1 MTKFRIAIFAIIL
14 ALGGYVFWWY
24 QVSEAALTE
33 TKKSIAAMKQ
43 DGLKVEYSNMA
54 TDGFPYRVRLTI
66 SDVKIEGTE
75 PARGGSYAFS
85 ADSVW
90 AIAQPWNLKHVIFG
104 TEGKTELKVQEG
116 EGLATFLPKTVLG
129 SITMEKAA
137 ELKALALDT
146 NDITV
151 IGKDEAAQI
160 TIKRAQLHM
169 RQTEVV
175 EKQPEHKDSPASEKA
190 IRSTE
195 AALRINDILLPD
207 MGGEN
212 ALGREI
218 SNAALLLE
226 WPGQPQNFLD
236 ERNLSKWSQTGDALD
251 IKSAELNWKDG
262 RLKANGTL
270 TLDEKQRLL
279 GTLTPEIWG
288 YAALLDRSGVLKA
301 GGTPP
306 EFMAMILGMMNKK
319 DEKGEDYLSLPMTF
333 QDGWATLGPLKL
345 FELEPLL

>member
-1 MTKFRIAIFAIIL
+1 MTKFRITIAAIML

-24 QVSEAALTE
+24 QVSETALSE
-33 TKKSIAAMKQ
+33 TKKSFAAMEK
-43 DGLKVEYSNMA
+43 DGLTVQYSNLT
-54 TDGFPYRVRLTI
+54 TDGFPYRMRLTVT
-66 SDVKIEGTE
+66 DFKVEGAE
-75 PARGGSYAFS
+75 AARNGEYSFS

-104 TEGKTELKVQEG
+104 TEGKTSLRVKQG
-116 EGLATFLPKTVLG
+116 EGLATFVPQSVLG
-129 SITMEKAA
+129 SITMENAA
-137 ELKALALDT
+137 EVKDLALDT

-151 IGKDEAAQI
+151 LGADDSKPIMV
-160 TIKRAQLHM
+160 KRAQLHM
-169 RQTEVV
+169 RQTEVI
-175 EKQPEHKDSPASEKA
+175 EKQPEHKDSPASEKVVKA
-190 IRSTE
+190 TE

-207 MGGEN
+207 LGEEN
-212 ALGREI
+212 TLGREI

-226 WPGQPQNFLD
+226 WPGQPQNFLN
-236 ERNLSKWSQTGDALD
+236 EKNLSKWNQSGDALD
-251 IKSAELNWKDG
+251 IKSAELNWTDG

-301 GGTPP
+301 GSTPP

-319 DEKGEDYLSLPMTF
+319 DDKGEDYLSLPMTF
-333 QDGWATLGPLKL
+333 QNGWATLGPLKL
-345 FELEPLL
+345 FKLEPVL